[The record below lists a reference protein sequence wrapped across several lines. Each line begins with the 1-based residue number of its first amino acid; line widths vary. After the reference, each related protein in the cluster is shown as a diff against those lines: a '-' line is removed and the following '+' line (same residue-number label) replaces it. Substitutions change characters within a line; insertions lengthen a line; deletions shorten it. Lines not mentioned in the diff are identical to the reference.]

1 MGPAPSHRMSYL
13 VAGRLEDIRPPA
25 GDNHVGTIHGE
36 SSRKDCYDSVIVGYQ
51 SERAHSCLDLSHHR

>member
-25 GDNHVGTIHGE
+25 GDNHFGTIHGE
-36 SSRKDCYDSVIVGYQ
+36 SSRKDCHDQ
-51 SERAHSCLDLSHHR
+51 